1 MRAAWCGLLWV
12 LAAAVCT
19 PARADVV
26 RLSELEASALAH
38 RPELDASEAR
48 VRQAKALI
56 AQAESAYWPQLA
68 AAADGSLSPGRQLID
83 LRDYVPA
90 LDKPF
95 LISGS
100 QGLEEDPGA
109 AFLPQPRYG
118 ASVTARGNLYDFG
131 RTSAA
136 VRAASA
142 RKRAS
147 EADARARA
155 DAVLREVRAGYVR
168 WALAHALWQ
177 VAEEARQ
184 RAEQQEARVS
194 GLIAEGAAPTGDRT
208 AALSQVNAARMES
221 ERAALELETARL
233 DLTFA
238 TGRDLGAE
246 SAPEPELLEGAP
258 AAAGEEPEPAP
269 IDLAVL
275 AVEQARDAARARA
288 HAQGQNRAP
297 VLGYRASAGFEGQT
311 SSGIDGTD
319 TKVFPSYALGVSLSV
334 PLWDGGGTAAAE
346 DHARAEVAEL
356 SADAAA
362 ERARARHRQARHR
375 AQGAHAGR
383 MLLLA
388 EQALA
393 LAEAR
398 VVQLEGGETLGS
410 AERAA
415 LLAAEAERSS
425 ARVNLI
431 RARAQMAQLR
441 LGLI

>member
-12 LAAAVCT
+12 LAAAVCA

-83 LRDYVPA
+83 LRDYVPT

-100 QGLEEDPGA
+100 QGLEDPGA

-177 VAEEARQ
+177 VADDARQ
-184 RAEQQEARVS
+184 RAQQQEARVS

-208 AALSQVNAARMES
+208 AALSQINAARMES
-221 ERAALELETARL
+221 ERAVLELETARL

-246 SAPEPELLEGAP
+246 SAPEPELLQDAP
-258 AAAGEEPEPAP
+258 SEAREKAEPAP

-311 SSGIDGTD
+311 TSGIDGTD

-346 DHARAEVAEL
+346 EHAKAEVAEL

-362 ERARARHRQARHR
+362 ERARARHQQARHR

-415 LLAAEAERSS
+415 LLSAEAERSS

-431 RARAQMAQLR
+431 RARAQLAQLR